1 MPGSDP
7 TLATPRGF
15 GNPAPRT
22 SRSRR
27 LRREVPRIVA
37 AMSDTRS
44 IAIVGDGQ
52 MGLVL
57 AEQLAFAGHE
67 VVLWGPFAEGLAKL
81 AETRRSPRLPEVMLD
96 RRVAIEQ
103 DPARAIANAEVLV
116 SAIPVQ
122 FLRGVWTR
130 FPKSD
135 VPVVSVSKGI
145 ETTTLER
152 PTEIIAELRGEAAT
166 CVLSG
171 PTIASEL
178 ARRLPAT
185 MVAASEDVSLA
196 AEVQSLFRAPW
207 MRIYTSADPLGV
219 EIAGAAKNVIAI
231 AAGILDG
238 LDAGFNAK
246 SALLARGL
254 AEIVRLGQA
263 LGARPETFAG
273 IAGVG
278 DLATTCFCP
287 EGRNRTCG
295 EAIGRGVSL
304 QAHLASIESVVEG
317 VETSRAI
324 ARLAAA
330 HGVEMPIAE
339 AVRGVLFE
347 GLLPRDALAGL
358 MRREVG
364 AEA

>member
-1 MPGSDP
+1 M
-7 TLATPRGF
+7 
-15 GNPAPRT
+15 
-22 SRSRR
+22 
-27 LRREVPRIVA
+27 
-37 AMSDTRS
+37 MDTRS
-44 IAIVGDGQ
+44 IAVVGDGQ

-57 AEQLAFAGHE
+57 AEQLACAGHE
-67 VVLWGPFAEGLAKL
+67 VVLWGPFAEGLASL
-81 AETRRSPRLPEVMLD
+81 AASRRSARLPDVVLD
-96 RRVAIEQ
+96 ERIAIEA
-103 DPARAIANAEVLV
+103 DPARAIARADLLV

-122 FLRGVWTR
+122 FLRSVWTR
-130 FPKSD
+130 FPAAD
-135 VPVVSVSKGI
+135 APIVSVSKGI

-152 PTEIIAELRGEAAT
+152 PSEILAELRDGAAT

-185 MVAASEDVSLA
+185 MVAASDDAALA
-196 AEVQSLFRAPW
+196 SDVQSLFLAPW
-207 MRIYTSADPLGV
+207 MRVYTSADPLGV

-295 EAIGRGVSL
+295 EAIGRGVPL
-304 QAHLASIESVVEG
+304 EAHLASIESVVEG
-317 VETSRAI
+317 VETSKAI

-330 HGVEMPIAE
+330 HGVEMPIAD
-339 AVRGVLFE
+339 AVRRVLFE
-347 GLLPRDALAGL
+347 GLSPREALAGL
-358 MRREVG
+358 MQREVG

>member
-1 MPGSDP
+1 MRFARKPFVDGSHAWAD
-7 TLATPRGF
+7 
-15 GNPAPRT
+15 
-22 SRSRR
+22 
-27 LRREVPRIVA
+27 RIVA
-37 AMSDTRS
+37 PMSAYGT
-44 IAIVGDGQ
+44 IAVVGDGQ

-57 AEQLAFAGHE
+57 ADQLASAGRE
-67 VVLWGPFAEGLAKL
+67 VILWGPFAESLRDLVRK
-81 AETRRSPRLPEVMLD
+81 RRSPRLPEL
-96 RRVAIEQ
+96 RLSERIRIEP
-103 DPARAIANAEVLV
+103 DPAAASAEAELFV

-122 FLRGVWTR
+122 FLRSVWSR
-130 FPKSD
+130 FPRSE
-135 VPVVSVSKGI
+135 VPAVSVSKGI
-145 ETTTLER
+145 ETATLER
-152 PTEIIAELRGEAAT
+152 PSEILAEVRGGAAT

-178 ARRLPAT
+178 ARRQPAT
-185 MVAASEDVSLA
+185 MVAASDDATLA
-196 AEVQSLFRAPW
+196 AEVQSLFLAPW
-207 MRIYTSADPLGV
+207 MRVYTSPDPLGV

-263 LGARPETFAG
+263 LGARPETFSG

-295 EAIGRGVSL
+295 EAIGRGMPL
-304 QAHLASIESVVEG
+304 EDHLASTSSVVEG
-317 VETSRAI
+317 VETSKAI
-324 ARLAAA
+324 CRLAAS

-339 AVRGVLFE
+339 AVRRVLFE
-347 GLLPRDALAGL
+347 GLAPREALAGL
-358 MRREVG
+358 MQREVG
-364 AEA
+364 AER

>member
-1 MPGSDP
+1 MTEPSGI
-7 TLATPRGF
+7 T
-15 GNPAPRT
+15 
-22 SRSRR
+22 
-27 LRREVPRIVA
+27 
-37 AMSDTRS
+37 
-44 IAIVGDGQ
+44 IVGDGQ

-57 AEQLAFAGHE
+57 AEQLASAGHE
-67 VVLWGPFAEGLAKL
+67 VVLWGPFAEPLATL
-81 AETRRSPRLPEVMLD
+81 AATRRSPRLPALRLSD
-96 RRVAIEQ
+96 RISIES
-103 DPARAIANAEVLV
+103 DPGRAIADAEILV

-122 FLRGVWTR
+122 FLRSAWSR
-130 FPKSD
+130 FPQGRT
-135 VPVVSVSKGI
+135 PVVSVSKGI
-145 ETTTLER
+145 ETSSLER
-152 PTEIIAELRGEAAT
+152 PSEILAEVRGGAAT

-171 PTIASEL
+171 PTIATEL

-185 MVAASEDVSLA
+185 MVAASGDSGLA
-196 AEVQSLFRAPW
+196 AEVQSLFLTAW
-207 MRIYTSADPLGV
+207 MRVYTSPDPLGV

-238 LDAGFNAK
+238 LEAGFNAK

-295 EAIGRGVSL
+295 EAIGRGMPL
-304 QAHLASIESVVEG
+304 EAHLASIDSVVEG
-317 VETSRAI
+317 VETSKAI

-339 AVRGVLFE
+339 AVRQVLFE
-347 GLLPRDALAGL
+347 GLPPREALAGL
-358 MRREVG
+358 MQREVG

>member
-1 MPGSDP
+1 MVE
-7 TLATPRGF
+7 PR
-15 GNPAPRT
+15 P
-22 SRSRR
+22 
-27 LRREVPRIVA
+27 
-37 AMSDTRS
+37 

-57 AEQLAFAGHE
+57 AAQLALAGHE
-67 VVLWGPFAEGLAKL
+67 VRLWGPFEAPLAAL
-81 AETRRSPRLPEVMLD
+81 ASTRRSPRLPGFKLPAEI
-96 RRVAIEQ
+96 AIEA
-103 DPARAIANAEVLV
+103 DPAAAIAAADLLV

-122 FLRGVWTR
+122 FLRPVWNR
-130 FPKSD
+130 FPRSEA
-135 VPVVSVSKGI
+135 PIVSVSKGI

-152 PTEIIAELRGEAAT
+152 PSEILAEVRPGAGT

-185 MVAASEDVSLA
+185 MVAASDDAALA
-196 AEVQSLFRAPW
+196 SEVQSLFLAPW
-207 MRIYTSADPLGV
+207 MRVYTSPDPLGV

-295 EAIGRGVSL
+295 EAIGRGIPL
-304 QAHLASIESVVEG
+304 ETHLASIDSVVEG
-317 VETSRAI
+317 VETSKAI

-330 HGVEMPIAE
+330 HGVEMPIAD
-339 AVRGVLFE
+339 AVRQVLFE
-347 GLLPRDALAGL
+347 GLAPREALAGL

>member
-1 MPGSDP
+1 MAD
-7 TLATPRGF
+7 F
-15 GNPAPRT
+15 
-22 SRSRR
+22 
-27 LRREVPRIVA
+27 
-37 AMSDTRS
+37 RS
-44 IAIVGDGQ
+44 IAVVGDGQ

-57 AEQLAFAGHE
+57 AEQLATAGHK
-67 VVLWGPFAEGLAKL
+67 VVLWGPFAESLESLAT
-81 AETRRSPRLPEVMLD
+81 TRRSARLPGVVLD
-96 RRVAIEQ
+96 ARIAIES
-103 DPARAIANAEVLV
+103 DPARAIAVADLLV

-122 FLRGVWTR
+122 FLRSVWMR
-130 FPKSD
+130 FPKTD
-135 VPVVSVSKGI
+135 APIVSVSKGI

-152 PTEIIAELRGEAAT
+152 PSEILAELREHAAT

-185 MVAASEDVSLA
+185 MVAASDDAALA
-196 AEVQSLFRAPW
+196 SDVQSIFLAPW
-207 MRIYTSADPLGV
+207 MRVYTSPDPLGV

-295 EAIGRGVSL
+295 EAIGRGTPL
-304 QAHLASIESVVEG
+304 EAHLASIESVVEG
-317 VETSRAI
+317 VDTSKAI

-339 AVRGVLFE
+339 AVRCVLFE
-347 GLLPRDALAGL
+347 GLPPRAALAGL
-358 MRREVG
+358 MQREVG